1 MDPSSESGNPPWDK
15 FLQPFPFL
23 VSYPKVNWIRP
34 RRNIKKVHRGLLD
47 GVTKQ
52 SDDDM
57 DSPVTI
63 LEGEYEGDKTGGVR
77 MLHKL
82 RT

>member
-1 MDPSSESGNPPWDK
+1 M
-15 FLQPFPFL
+15 
-23 VSYPKVNWIRP
+23 
-34 RRNIKKVHRGLLD
+34 HRGLLD

-77 MLHKL
+77 MLHKW